1 MTRSLNRSCY
11 YEMLGLKY
19 RTNKKKNRKRILV
32 LFCLLLV
39 FPILFLRIW
48 FLSKAVESAYETNLL
63 MTKKES
69 LEEENKKLLIE
80 IAKLKSPERISKI
93 AVTDLNM
100 IRPSK
105 VEVVVLGK

>member
-1 MTRSLNRSCY
+1 
-11 YEMLGLKY
+11 
-19 RTNKKKNRKRILV
+19 
-32 LFCLLLV
+32 
-39 FPILFLRIW
+39 
-48 FLSKAVESAYETNLL
+48 